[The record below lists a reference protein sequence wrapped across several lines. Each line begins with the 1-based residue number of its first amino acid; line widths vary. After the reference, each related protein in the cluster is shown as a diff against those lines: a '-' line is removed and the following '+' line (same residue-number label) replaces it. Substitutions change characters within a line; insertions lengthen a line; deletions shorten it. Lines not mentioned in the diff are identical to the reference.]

1 MAKKETPSKGAKKD
15 RPDAVRGA
23 DGRFLPGNKTGGR
36 TRMPEEL
43 VEMCRALSPQAI
55 ETAKKIMLDKEAR
68 AGDRLRA
75 AEIILDRGYGKPQQ
89 AVNLEVEKVAPVIFI
104 GADEVAE

>member
-1 MAKKETPSKGAKKD
+1 MAKKTTPSTGSQQES
-15 RPDAVRGA
+15 RRGS
-23 DGRFLPGNKTGGR
+23 DGRFLPGNRTGGR
-36 TRMPEEL
+36 KKLPEEL

-75 AEIILDRGYGKPQQ
+75 AEIILDRGYGKPAQ
-89 AVNLEVEKVAPVIFI
+89 AVNLEIDKTQPVIFI
-104 GADEVAE
+104 NADEIKD

>member
-1 MAKKETPSKGAKKD
+1 MAKRTTPSTGSQQESH
-15 RPDAVRGA
+15 RGS
-23 DGRFLPGNKTGGR
+23 DGRFLPGNRTGGR
-36 TRMPEEL
+36 KKLPEEL
-43 VEMCRALSPQAI
+43 VELCRALSPKAI
-55 ETAKKIMLDKEAR
+55 ETAKEIMLDKNAS
-68 AGDRLRA
+68 AQSRLKA